1 MNEFLS
7 IFITWQFLVLCI
19 GIAAITFVLRTI
31 IEFAVLDNPHM
42 PGSRA
47 SSFWRDVVLVILPII
62 LGMIFAVV
70 GKSFPYPE
78 VLSESYS
85 KFLFSASAGLLSPT
99 LYRVIRALLWKNTT
113 GEQPMPPFQP
123 IPGFPP
129 VDPNV
134 IANLIVPQAP
144 VVLSPPVSADPPVV
158 MPTQPTQS
166 VVVNVTQPTADDVN
180 KVPSEPTDLSEPK
193 L

>member
-19 GIAAITFVLRTI
+19 GIAAVTFVIRTI
-31 IEFAVLDNPHM
+31 IEFAILDNPHM
-42 PGSRA
+42 PGNRA
-47 SSFWRDVVLVILPII
+47 SKFWREVVLVILPIV
-62 LGMIFAVV
+62 LGVVFAAV
-70 GKSFPYPE
+70 GKSFPYPA
-78 VLSESYS
+78 VISEAYS

-123 IPGFPP
+123 IPGLPA

-134 IANLIVPQAP
+134 IAGMVPNIPNVFP
-144 VVLSPPVSADPPVV
+144 VVDSTTINPNQSVTVNLV
-158 MPTQPTQS
+158 QPTS
-166 VVVNVTQPTADDVN
+166 DDLN
-180 KVPSEPTDLSEPK
+180 KEPGEPEDPSEPK